1 GQPVVLYAP
10 TWQGV
15 DPSVNFSSLDQGA
28 EIVRQLTA
36 RGATV
41 IFRPHP
47 LSKRWKKR
55 RIQIKEIIDILKAD
69 RAESGRQH
77 VYGPRANDEWS
88 VADCTNRC
96 DALISDVSSVV
107 SDFLQSE
114 KPYAMMSMRAS
125 VEDFRKEFAI
135 AETGY
140 VVLGDLSNLGQT
152 LDDMLGPDPLAAQR
166 KERKRYVLGEFV
178 GEESA
183 EAFAE
188 LVRRLQHGHV

>member
-1 GQPVVLYAP
+1 M
-10 TWQGV
+10 
-15 DPSVNFSSLDQGA
+15 
-28 EIVRQLTA
+28 
-36 RGATV
+36 
-41 IFRPHP
+41 
-47 LSKRWKKR
+47 
-55 RIQIKEIIDILKAD
+55 LKAD
-69 RAESGRQH
+69 HAASGRKH
-77 VYGPRANDEWS
+77 VYGPQANEEWS
-88 VADCTNRC
+88 VADCTNHC

-125 VEDFRKEFAI
+125 IEEFRKEFAI

-152 LDDMLGPDPLAAQR
+152 LDDMLGPDPLAAKR
-166 KERKRYVLGEFV
+166 RERKRYVLGEFV

-188 LVRRLQHGHV
+188 LVRRLHPGHV